1 MALPDQLRLDGK
13 DRDAVDTAGGTPPCA
28 AEPSR
33 KAQRQ
38 ASTGRI
44 DLCVKP
50 FQGGDELEPPGR
62 A

>member
-1 MALPDQLRLDGK
+1 M
-13 DRDAVDTAGGTPPCA
+13 
-28 AEPSR
+28 
-33 KAQRQ
+33 AQRQ

-44 DLCVKP
+44 DFCVKP